1 MCNKQSTQ
9 KKNKVRKVAREMS
22 EKTSYYVLKE
32 KAVPEVLLKVVEAK
46 RLFESGKA
54 ASVQD
59 ATEAV
64 GISRSSFYKYKDDI
78 FPYHENERG
87 KSITLVIQ
95 LNDEPGL
102 LSNILRAIDRFKCN
116 IMTIHQS
123 VPINGIASLTLSIDV
138 FHTEDKVDEMVTD
151 IEKVEGVHYA
161 KIIARE

>member
-1 MCNKQSTQ
+1 MWKTSCIRG
-9 KKNKVRKVAREMS
+9 NKVRKVKEEMP
-22 EKTSYYVLKE
+22 EKTNYYVLKE

-59 ATEAV
+59 ATDAV

-102 LSNILRAIDRFKCN
+102 LSNILRAIDKFKCN

-138 FHTEDKVDEMVTD
+138 FHTEDKVDEMVSN
-151 IEKVEGVHYA
+151 IEGVEGVHYA

>member
-1 MCNKQSTQ
+1 
-9 KKNKVRKVAREMS
+9 MS
-22 EKTSYYVLKE
+22 EKTNYFVLKE

-78 FPYHENERG
+78 FPFHENERG

-95 LNDEPGL
+95 LDDEPGL
-102 LSNILRAIDRFKCN
+102 LSLVLRAIDKFKCN
-116 IMTIHQS
+116 ILTIHQS

-138 FHTEDKVDEMVTD
+138 FQAQDKVDEMTST
-151 IEKVEGVHYA
+151 IEQVEGVHYA